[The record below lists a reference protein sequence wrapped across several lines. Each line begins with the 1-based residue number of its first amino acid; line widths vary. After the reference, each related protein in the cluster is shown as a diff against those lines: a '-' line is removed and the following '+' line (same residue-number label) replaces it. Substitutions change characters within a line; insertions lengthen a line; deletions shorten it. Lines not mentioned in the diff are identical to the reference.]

1 MSFYC
6 NYLYRLSSIHLMNV
20 LYFSLLSV
28 FWSLYKLL
36 NSDGLNINSNLS
48 KTNVFPAV
56 VKDDILINIPDPNN
70 YTNSSEPRIEDK
82 RFKVKNR
89 NKTKKESEK
98 KTDKPVK
105 QEIKVSADLR
115 WHCNIMSKFKFW
127 KYVLF

>member
-1 MSFYC
+1 
-6 NYLYRLSSIHLMNV
+6 MNA
-20 LYFSLLSV
+20 LYFSLLNIL
-28 FWSLYKLL
+28 WSLYKLL
-36 NSDGLNINSNLS
+36 NSDGLKIHCNLP

-115 WHCNIMSKFKFW
+115 
-127 KYVLF
+127 